1 MTMFRFVDL
10 QVLSERIAMVLSNS
24 NSKSLRAR
32 SAPGMYSSLEGLRCL
47 LNTWPFSKRKG
58 SSITDMIYPNISSH
72 ISSHTLW
79 HFSCFF
85 RYPHFNQT
93 TPTTPKTAC
102 GIFVRGIEKKKTAWS
117 KRLRTQTAFR
127 RPERPSGPMWIET
140 TYSSSTSLEGS
151 LARSVGSDHGVKWW
165 TVKGSYLSF
174 SKHKGLKRNVVNDVL
189 PSILLFFFVLMFQ
202 VLCFF
207 VKEVCCNI
215 II

>member
-1 MTMFRFVDL
+1 MFRFVDL

-102 GIFVRGIEKKKTAWS
+102 GIFVRGIEKKKNGMVKTPADADCVS
-117 KRLRTQTAFR
+117 QTGAPVRSYVNRDHLQFFHFIGR
-127 RPERPSGPMWIET
+127 VVGKVRGIRPWG
-140 TYSSSTSLEGS
+140 
-151 LARSVGSDHGVKWW
+151 
-165 TVKGSYLSF
+165 
-174 SKHKGLKRNVVNDVL
+174 
-189 PSILLFFFVLMFQ
+189 
-202 VLCFF
+202 
-207 VKEVCCNI
+207 EVMNS
-215 II
+215 